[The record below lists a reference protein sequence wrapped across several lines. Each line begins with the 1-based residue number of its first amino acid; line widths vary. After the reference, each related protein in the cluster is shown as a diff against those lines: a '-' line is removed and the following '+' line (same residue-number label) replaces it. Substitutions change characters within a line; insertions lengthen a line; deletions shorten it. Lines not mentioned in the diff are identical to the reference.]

1 MSEVR
6 NGFESLTLAELAR
19 LRRFARQAID
29 VTHIEHIRCFTA
41 LLNEVDAVIE
51 RKGGGL

>member
-6 NGFESLTLAELAR
+6 NGFATLTLAELDR
-19 LRRFARQAID
+19 LRRFARRAID
-29 VTHIEHIRCFTA
+29 ATAIEHIRCFTA

-51 RKGGGL
+51 SKGGGL